1 VKAGPPY
8 NVGLP
13 PAARRGPAAALRCI
27 LLLACLVAPAVAGSE
42 TVPFASGER
51 LVYEITWPSGLSLGE
66 VEFRAQG
73 VTNGWEFQARVSA
86 TLPNL
91 EVRDEYHA
99 AADGG
104 LCSLELEKDA
114 LHGAKRVQESVV
126 FDQQNHKAHRKT
138 KNGGESD
145 FDVPPCVRDGL
156 TFLYL
161 LRSEIGRG
169 RIPPPDDLNFGA
181 QYQVSMTYAETRE
194 IEVAGELV
202 KSDRILVDLTGPS
215 SQRSFEIFFGQDAA
229 RTPLLIRVPFELGT
243 FSLKLVK

>member
-1 VKAGPPY
+1 MTARPPCKTR
-8 NVGLP
+8 LSQ
-13 PAARRGPAAALRCI
+13 AARRGPAAGLRCVV
-27 LLLACLVAPAVAGSE
+27 LLACLVAPAAGGSE
-42 TVPFASGER
+42 TIPFTSGEQ

-66 VEFRAQG
+66 VEFRVQS
-73 VTNGWEFQARVSA
+73 VTNGWEFRARVSA

-91 EVRDEYHA
+91 EIRDEYRA
-99 AADGG
+99 QADGE
-104 LCSLELEKDA
+104 LCSIELEKDA
-114 LHGAKRVQESVV
+114 LHGAKRAQESVV
-126 FDQQNHKAHRKT
+126 FDQQDHKGRRKT
-138 KNGGESD
+138 KNGGDSE
-145 FDVPPCVRDGL
+145 FDIPPCARDGL

-194 IEVAGELV
+194 LEVAGEMV
-202 KSDRILVDLTGPS
+202 KSDRILVDLTGPA
-215 SQRSFEIFFGQDAA
+215 SQRSFEVFFGQDAA